1 MNDNLNKA
9 ITLPENAQE
18 RMQKAVKEML
28 LALGENPEREG
39 LQETPKR
46 VAKAWLEFFSGL
58 YENPGDHLKTR
69 FSSENCKTPVIVRD
83 IPFISFCEHH
93 LLPVTGKVHLAYLSN
108 GKEVTGL
115 SKLARMV
122 NGYARRPQLQERLT
136 KQILEALIHDLEAK
150 AALVII
156 EAEHACMSLRGIRA
170 AHSCTTTFEVA
181 GEWEE
186 NLAKRQEIFSLLK
199 PSSL

>member
-1 MNDNLNKA
+1 MTENLNNA
-9 ITLPENAQE
+9 LTLPDNAQKQME
-18 RMQKAVKEML
+18 KAVKEML
-28 LALGENPEREG
+28 LALGENPNREG

-93 LLPVTGKVHLAYLSN
+93 LLPVTGKVHLAYLPN
-108 GKEVTGL
+108 GREVTGL

-136 KQILEALIHDLEAK
+136 RQICEALMTDLEAK
-150 AALVII
+150 AALVLI

-170 AHSCTTTFEVA
+170 QNSQTLTFEVA

-186 NLAKRQEIFSLLK
+186 NLTKRQEIFSLLK
-199 PSSL
+199 QQPF